1 MVNFYWAQCIF
12 EWIFP
17 NVFNKMQILHWLMWL
32 PGRPHLEHCGPSL
45 LNSKQLLVSSFF
57 VKNSFD
63 FKWGIMGL
71 WSWKQFKGQKVML
84 KQGKS
89 CYLMMIFSFF
99 PIYKAFFSSW
109 HFENWFLSHF
119 GVVSS
124 PLHIA
129 RRSLGGLGGWEDV
142 CLLLSVMEKAKM
154 KELGKLFAG

>member
-32 PGRPHLEHCGPSL
+32 PGCPHLEHCGPSL

-99 PIYKAFFSSW
+99 FLFIKLFSPPGILKTGFFHTSV
-109 HFENWFLSHF
+109 LCRLLCTLLDTCL
-119 GVVSS
+119 VVWEDGKRCLPSALCDEES
-124 PLHIA
+124 KDEGSLH
-129 RRSLGGLGGWEDV
+129 GLG
-142 CLLLSVMEKAKM
+142 
-154 KELGKLFAG
+154 